1 MNGSTWMTL
10 HRVSLPS
17 NQSGK
22 RGTYYRTVK
31 ACPSRPIQKCR
42 TGCAASERSPTRG
55 SLALSPQAGNL
66 SWKTVNLFY
75 KAMERQYM
83 SDERRK
89 KSHCQS
95 THDIK
100 LRRAQAEV
108 PMLASGRRGA
118 LTRRLDSRWRIETTP
133 QWGPAESL
141 EFPVP
146 SCSVSASI
154 PCQGHEHV
162 RCMSCD

>member
-1 MNGSTWMTL
+1 MTL

-17 NQSGK
+17 DQSGK

-55 SLALSPQAGNL
+55 SLAVSPQAGNL

-75 KAMERQYM
+75 TEQAMERQRPM
-83 SDERRK
+83 K
-89 KSHCQS
+89 GGKSPIASQP

-108 PMLASGRRGA
+108 PMLASGRQGA
-118 LTRRLDSRWRIETTP
+118 LSRRLDSRWRIETTP

-146 SCSVSASI
+146 SCV
-154 PCQGHEHV
+154 PFQLRFHV
-162 RCMSCD
+162 RVMSM

>member
-1 MNGSTWMTL
+1 MTL

-17 NQSGK
+17 DQGGK
-22 RGTYYRTVK
+22 RGTYYRTVNK
-31 ACPSRPIQKCR
+31 ACPSWPIQKCR

-55 SLALSPQAGNL
+55 SLALCPQAGNL
-66 SWKTVNLFY
+66 SWKT
-75 KAMERQYM
+75 
-83 SDERRK
+83 
-89 KSHCQS
+89 S

-108 PMLASGRRGA
+108 PMLASGRLSA
-118 LTRRLDSRWRIETTP
+118 LSRRLDSRWRIETTP

-146 SCSVSASI
+146 SCV
-154 PCQGHEHV
+154 PFQLRFHV
-162 RCMSCD
+162 RVMSM